1 VFQFRNVQSARVRGL
16 DLGWK
21 NTLVPG
27 LADLDVTYL
36 YLDASDT
43 QTGQWLPYR
52 SRHNVTATLDILRGL
67 AGVDVRYRSRVE
79 SVLVYP
85 LDRRSDFTVVDLR
98 ANAPLLGTI
107 VQARIG
113 NVFNRFYTDVQ
124 ERTPGTPRHMSLG
137 VLATF

>member
-1 VFQFRNVQSARVRGL
+1 VQSARVRGL

-21 NTLVPG
+21 NTLVPR

-36 YLDASDT
+36 YLDAYDT
-43 QTGQWLPYR
+43 QTDQWLPYR
-52 SRHNVTATLDILRGL
+52 SRHNVTATLNILRGL

-85 LDRRSDFTVVDLR
+85 LDSRGDITVVDVR
-98 ANAPLLGTI
+98 ANAPLLGNI
-107 VQARIG
+107 VQVKVE

-124 ERTPGTPRHMSLG
+124 ERTPGAPRHLSLG
-137 VLATF
+137 VLAPF